1 MSGFHGRFLME
12 VGFMW
17 SEASEAVLMN
27 YFVFVYDADAI
38 SQNNATHFCPITQMD
53 WILNN
58 LSPVCVLRPT

>member
-38 SQNNATHFCPITQMD
+38 S
-53 WILNN
+53 
-58 LSPVCVLRPT
+58 